1 MARRRTSGQIR
12 RPLGGA
18 AARPAARTDA
28 AQPAARSDAA
38 RPAARSDAARPAAG
52 HLAGTCRQIIVS
64 PERMVQAVCV
74 SVLWQ
79 ARSPAASKV
88 PSG

>member
-28 AQPAARSDAA
+28 AQ
-38 RPAARSDAARPAAG
+38 PAARSDAARPAAG